1 MRINFHIQ
9 RIYFKDV
16 VAELVSYCKVFILM
30 QGELLFNSEALLMT
44 TMKCNVKG
52 IQQEECRMLEVFI
65 GAPK

>member
-1 MRINFHIQ
+1 MRIDFHIQ

-16 VAELVSYCKVFILM
+16 VAELVSCCKPFIWS
-30 QGELLFNSEALLMT
+30 QEDLLFKFGALYET
-44 TMKCNVKG
+44 IMKCNVKG